1 MKAVSLPAA
10 VLVALLLGPA
20 SSPGPAPSGTE
31 VRPALAGQGAPSEE
45 PNSVQ
50 ELLQAAWVRSRP
62 TDAQK
67 SQAAIIREWLAPLT
81 GVVVSVRVDAQDF
94 GRYQLTETLVRQTV
108 ERRLRQDRIEVL
120 DQYAAAGSG
129 VRRHSPLTVATL
141 SVETLGIVRSDGNVA
156 ALCLLLKLQQEVAQ
170 VAANTPTFA
179 RADTWQRA
187 AFALV
192 TPRDLRTYCLKSLED
207 LAAHFDKDWLDAHG
221 GPPDEQQTRKGP

>member
-1 MKAVSLPAA
+1 MKAISLPAA
-10 VLVALLLGPA
+10 VLVALLLGPT
-20 SSPGPAPSGTE
+20 SSPGPALSGRE
-31 VRPALAGQGAPSEE
+31 VRPALAGQGASPEE
-45 PNSVQ
+45 ADSVQ

-108 ERRLRQDRIEVL
+108 ERRLRRDRVEVL
-120 DQYAAAGSG
+120 DQYVVAGSG
-129 VRRHSPLTVATL
+129 ARRHSPLTVATL

-156 ALCLLLKLQQEVAQ
+156 AMCLLLRLQQEVAQ

-192 TPRDLRTYCLKSLED
+192 TPRDIRTCCLKSLED
-207 LAAHFDKDWLDAHG
+207 LGAHFSKDWQAAHG
-221 GPPDEQQTRKGP
+221 GLPDEQQTRKGP

>member
-1 MKAVSLPAA
+1 MKATSLPSA

-20 SSPGPAPSGTE
+20 SSPGPGPSGRE
-31 VRPALAGQGAPSEE
+31 VRSALAGQGAPREE
-45 PNSVQ
+45 PDSVQ
-50 ELLQAAWVRSRP
+50 ELLRIAWVRSRP

-81 GVVVSVRVDAQDF
+81 GMVVSIRVDAQGF
-94 GRYQLTETLVRQTV
+94 GRFQLTDTLIRQTV
-108 ERRLRQDRIEVL
+108 ERRLRRDGIEVL

-129 VRRHSPLTVATL
+129 AGRHSLLTVATL

-156 ALCLLLKLQQEVAQ
+156 AMCLLLKPQQEVAQ

-192 TPRDLRTYCLKSLED
+192 TPRDIRTCCLKNLED
-207 LAAHFDKDWLDAHG
+207 LVAHFAKDWLSAHG
-221 GPPDEQQTRKGP
+221 DPPEGQQTQKRP